1 MTLTPSN
8 PQDQQPNKWMII
20 NTVILIFIN
29 LYLAFIIGTAEA
41 KFGGDMLGLI
51 AFVVG
56 RAVVVPVAFVGMYSL
71 SKKYRNNAAR
81 AKIMMWGSV
90 IILISSLGG
99 LARIGA

>member
-1 MTLTPSN
+1 MTLTPSSS
-8 PQDQQPNKWMII
+8 QDQQPNKWIII
-20 NTVILIFIN
+20 NTIVLVCIN

-41 KFGGDMLGLI
+41 KFGGDAFGLI
-51 AFVVG
+51 VFAFG
-56 RAVVVPVAFVGMYSL
+56 RAVIIPIAFVGMYSL

-90 IILISSLGG
+90 IILISSMGG